1 MQIYKIY
8 PHPKNNILKIVV
20 KPNLGVRSVE
30 LRGLKGV
37 KGRKV
42 KKPTKG
48 LYIEDGKKVVVK

>member
-20 KPNLGVRSVE
+20 KPNLEVRSVE

-37 KGRKV
+37 KGRKA
-42 KKPTKG
+42 KKPIKG
-48 LYIEDGKKVVVK
+48 LISRMARKWW

>member
-20 KPNLGVRSVE
+20 KPNLGVKSVE

-48 LYIEDGKKVVVK
+48 LYIKDGKKVVVK